1 MAAPPAPAMPPPPG
15 PSSFASSYP
24 PPATIAPGPALAE
37 YGPRL
42 GGWLID
48 WLILIV
54 VNGLICAVTHS
65 IHYSHVVINNN
76 GFSSNTVHFSIGMPG
91 ALLSPL
97 VVIVYGT
104 VLCGSGRGQTIGMRA
119 TGIKAVKLTTGGPI
133 GYGAA
138 LGRAL
143 FEELMIVL
151 LFVPWVVD
159 QLFPL
164 WDPKNQTLH
173 DKVSGTIVVRA
184 SA

>member
-1 MAAPPAPAMPPPPG
+1 MPPPAG
-15 PSSFASSYP
+15 PPPFASSYP
-24 PPATIAPGPALAE
+24 PPATVPAGPALAE

-54 VNGLICAVTHS
+54 INGIICALTHS
-65 IHYSHVVINNN
+65 IHYTHGVVYNN
-76 GFSSNTVHFSIGMPG
+76 GFSSDNVNFSIGMPG
-91 ALLSPL
+91 VLLSPL
-97 VVIVYGT
+97 VVIAYGT
-104 VLCGSGRGQTIGMRA
+104 LMCGGGRGQTIGMRA

-133 GYGAA
+133 GYGVA

-143 FEELMIVL
+143 FEELMAVL
-151 LFVPWVVD
+151 LLVPWIVD

-184 SA
+184 RA